1 MKHFKFSKL
10 FTILIALEII
20 FSIYGCDKISQ
31 GLQRNKFEFLY
42 RMNNDVTL
50 LREYTSGINKA
61 EDLKFFES
69 KLNNLFASV
78 NKMETVKNYGG
89 SDALKEQFLNLIDSD
104 LEAVKILKDK
114 NLPAD
119 DIIKDEY
126 EVQIMK
132 DNVNSFIEH
141 LNAEIVKV
149 GKE

>member
-10 FTILIALEII
+10 FIILIAVKII
-20 FSIYGCDKISQ
+20 FSVYGCDKISQ
-31 GLQRNKFEFLY
+31 GLQRSKFEFLY
-42 RMNNDVTL
+42 RMNNDVSL
-50 LREYTSGINKA
+50 LREYTAGINKI

-69 KLNNLFASV
+69 KINNLYASV
-78 NKMETVKNYGG
+78 NKMETVKNYGE
-89 SDALKEQFLNLIDSD
+89 SDALKEQLLNLIDSD

-119 DIIKDEY
+119 QVIKDEF
-126 EVQIMK
+126 EVQMMK
-132 DNVNSFIEH
+132 DNVSSFIEY

>member
-1 MKHFKFSKL
+1 MKHSKFSKL

-20 FSIYGCDKISQ
+20 FSINGCDKISQ

-69 KLNNLFASV
+69 KLNNLYASV

-119 DIIKDEY
+119 DVIKDEY